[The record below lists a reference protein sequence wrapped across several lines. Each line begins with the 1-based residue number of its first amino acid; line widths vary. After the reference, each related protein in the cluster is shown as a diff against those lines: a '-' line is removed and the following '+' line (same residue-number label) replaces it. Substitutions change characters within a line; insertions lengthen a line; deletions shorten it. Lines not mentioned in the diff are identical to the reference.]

1 MDIGKL
7 YETLTGEPC
16 PHAPKAVVE
25 AAWALSKDGG
35 RGATASLNDD
45 PGAALR
51 APARSETAPSA

>member
-25 AAWALSKDGG
+25 AAWALSKDA
-35 RGATASLNDD
+35 RPAASTPAQADLRSTI
-45 PGAALR
+45 R
-51 APARSETAPSA
+51 APGRPEGPHSA